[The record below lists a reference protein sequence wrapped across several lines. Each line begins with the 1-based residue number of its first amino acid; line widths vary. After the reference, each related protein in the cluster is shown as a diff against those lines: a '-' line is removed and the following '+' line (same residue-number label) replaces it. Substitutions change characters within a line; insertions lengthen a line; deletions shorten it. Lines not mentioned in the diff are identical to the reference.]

1 MSFFLRRRKKKQQQQ
16 QQTTVGR
23 KTSSLDAPFVAEKV
37 EKKEATHTI
46 GGGFRSSLTHQNG
59 KRVFDDDER
68 PNDDD
73 STVPVSEAS
82 SSVQSVI
89 GLEEFTTSWTS
100 TGSNDFHK
108 HSPLFV
114 TPLPGSQN
122 ALLLTAPTATNDD
135 GEASEE
141 EQDDLDIEIAQLGQI
156 MVKDRQLPGT
166 WDYSSNHIL
175 VNGERIR
182 RNAHALTRRIELDAL
197 ATERAEL
204 MAKEGKVHHGAPE
217 DIQFRLYPCRRFG
230 ENVASG
236 ASIRSIHRD
245 MVRNEADFN
254 NMMDRRYIY
263 MGMGTARSKDGTL
276 YLCQI
281 FKG

>member
-1 MSFFLRRRKKKQQQQ
+1 MSFFVRRRKASKAKKKQQQQ
-16 QQTTVGR
+16 SNVGR
-23 KTSSLDAPFVAEKV
+23 KASSLATPFVAAKV
-37 EKKEATHTI
+37 ENKEATHTI

-59 KRVFDDDER
+59 TRIFD
-68 PNDDD
+68 NAYADDD
-73 STVPVSEAS
+73 STVHISEAS
-82 SSVQSVI
+82 ST
-89 GLEEFTTSWTS
+89 GLGDSSRWAS

-122 ALLLTAPTATNDD
+122 LLLLPPPTNED
-135 GEASEE
+135 EE
-141 EQDDLDIEIAQLGQI
+141 ERDDLDIEIAQLGQI

-166 WDYSSNHIL
+166 WEYSSNHIL
-175 VNGERIR
+175 VNSERIR

-197 ATERAEL
+197 ARERAEQ
-204 MAKEGKVHHGAPE
+204 MAKNGKVHHGAPE
-217 DIQFRLYPCRRFG
+217 DIQFRLHPCRRFG

-236 ASIRSIHRD
+236 ASIRSIHGD
-245 MVRNEADFN
+245 MVRNKADLN
-254 NMMDRRYIY
+254 NMLDRRYIF
-263 MGMGTARSKDGTL
+263 MGMGTARSDDGTL